1 MLSTAQE
8 YKTRAASKSI
18 AGGGRSKKQAS
29 DAASFRP
36 YAGASRPRR
45 RSTLVVVDSGQ
56 PRRRITLRAHQNPG
70 AVRCTSGSSPRRH
83 QHFGGC
89 NAMSAKDLVVGG
101 SDTDCFHHLQ
111 ELSSFAG
118 SSAKDSKR
126 CSRFWIRYY
135 SKRFKGFR
143 FSFFFYQSFPFLQSI
158 PFLLTISIRGKKK
171 KDNRPALHTNQ
182 TIYFDY

>member
-1 MLSTAQE
+1 MPLCDVVLQRCFHALHASTSTSVQCKKMPSQLNTSTACMLSTAQE

-70 AVRCTSGSSPRRH
+70 AVRCTSGSSPRRD
-83 QHFGGC
+83 QHLGVQC
-89 NAMSAKDLVVGG
+89 DK
-101 SDTDCFHHLQ
+101 
-111 ELSSFAG
+111 
-118 SSAKDSKR
+118 SKR
-126 CSRFWIRYY
+126 YARSSRIRY
-135 SKRFKGFR
+135 
-143 FSFFFYQSFPFLQSI
+143 
-158 PFLLTISIRGKKK
+158 
-171 KDNRPALHTNQ
+171 
-182 TIYFDY
+182 